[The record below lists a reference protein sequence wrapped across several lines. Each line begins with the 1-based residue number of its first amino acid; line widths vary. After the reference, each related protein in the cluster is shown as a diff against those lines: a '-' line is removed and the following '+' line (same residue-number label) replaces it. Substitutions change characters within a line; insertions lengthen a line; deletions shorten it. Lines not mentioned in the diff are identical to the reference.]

1 MKIIYFGTPKIA
13 VKTLE
18 SLQQEKDLEI
28 LAVVT
33 QPDKEVG
40 RKKVLTAPPVKV
52 AAKNLNLKVIQP
64 ENKLQ
69 LKEALKEFKA
79 DFFVVFAYGMIFTKE
94 VLDMP
99 KIAAINIHTSLLPKY
114 RGASPIQEALKN
126 GDKETGISVMKM
138 DEKLDH
144 GDIYLIK
151 RVNIEQNDTSVSLSE
166 KLSNSSAEIMPHA
179 LQDIA
184 SNEMNPLTQN
194 HEEAS
199 YCKKISKEDGE
210 INFKKTAEEIS
221 NMIRAYTPW
230 PSVWTRYKD
239 KKIKIIETEIVDKAL
254 DPGKFTIED
263 GNLLIG
269 TSKGCL
275 KPTTLQLEG
284 KKDMDIKSFLNG
296 YKKLFLD

>member
-52 AAKNLNLKVIQP
+52 AAEDLNLKVIQP

-69 LKEALKEFKA
+69 LEEALKEFKA

-114 RGASPIQEALKN
+114 RGASPIQEALKK
-126 GDKETGISVMKM
+126 GDSETGISVMKM

-151 RVNIEQNDTSVSLSE
+151 RINIEQNDTSVSLSE

-199 YCKKISKEDGE
+199 YCKKISE
-210 INFKKTAEEIS
+210 F
-221 NMIRAYTPW
+221 Y
-230 PSVWTRYKD
+230 
-239 KKIKIIETEIVDKAL
+239 
-254 DPGKFTIED
+254 
-263 GNLLIG
+263 
-269 TSKGCL
+269 
-275 KPTTLQLEG
+275 
-284 KKDMDIKSFLNG
+284 
-296 YKKLFLD
+296 